1 MKKYLFIA
9 LVAFLAV
16 TSASAQLRIKMGKNS
31 PIEKLGRAEIA
42 ITNLYVDSVDE
53 NKLVEDAIRGMLEKL
68 DPHSSYATAKETKAM
83 NEPLNGSFD
92 GIGVQFNMVDDTL
105 LVIQPVTNGPSE
117 KVGIIAGDRIVAV
130 NDTAISGVK
139 MSKEEIMKRLR
150 GPKGTTVNL
159 TIVRRG
165 IKDKLIFKVK
175 RDKIPVTTMDAA
187 YMIRPGIGYIRLGSF
202 GLTSHK
208 EVTIAMDSLKKKG
221 MKDLI
226 FDLED
231 NGGGYLQAA
240 AQIANEFLQKGDL
253 IVYTSGR
260 AAPRQEYKAQ
270 ANGRW
275 RKGKVVVLT
284 NEFTASAAEIVSGA
298 IQDQD
303 RGVVVGRRTFGKG
316 LVQRP
321 LTFDDGSE
329 IRLTIAH
336 YYTPSGRC
344 IQKPYKKG
352 DRLDYAMDLDK
363 RYKHGEFTNQDSI
376 HLSDSLKYYT
386 LRKHRVVYGGGG
398 IMPDY
403 FVPLDTTKYTKM
415 HRQLAAKSIVIN
427 HSLKFIDAHH
437 KELKSQYKDFDKFL
451 ATYEV
456 PSSLIEGIIAEGKKE
471 KIEPKD
477 EAELI
482 QTKKYLALQLKALV
496 ARDIWDMS
504 QYFQVWNE
512 TNEIVQRA
520 VQLLTTGK

>member
-1 MKKYLFIA
+1 M
-9 LVAFLAV
+9 
-16 TSASAQLRIKMGKNS
+16 
-31 PIEKLGRAEIA
+31 
-42 ITNLYVDSVDE
+42 
-53 NKLVEDAIRGMLEKL
+53 
-68 DPHSSYATAKETKAM
+68 
-83 NEPLNGSFD
+83 
-92 GIGVQFNMVDDTL
+92 
-105 LVIQPVTNGPSE
+105 
-117 KVGIIAGDRIVAV
+117 
-130 NDTAISGVK
+130 
-139 MSKEEIMKRLR
+139 
-150 GPKGTTVNL
+150 
-159 TIVRRG
+159 
-165 IKDKLIFKVK
+165 
-175 RDKIPVTTMDAA
+175 
-187 YMIRPGIGYIRLGSF
+187 
-202 GLTSHK
+202 
-208 EVTIAMDSLKKKG
+208 
-221 MKDLI
+221 
-226 FDLED
+226 
-231 NGGGYLQAA
+231 
-240 AQIANEFLQKGDL
+240 
-253 IVYTSGR
+253 
-260 AAPRQEYKAQ
+260 
-270 ANGRW
+270 
-275 RKGKVVVLT
+275 
-284 NEFTASAAEIVSGA
+284 
-298 IQDQD
+298 
-303 RGVVVGRRTFGKG
+303 VGRRTFGKG

-427 HSLKFIDAHH
+427 HSLKFIDAHR
-437 KELKSQYKDFDKFL
+437 KELKSQYKNFDKFL

-456 PSSLIEGIIAEGKKE
+456 PSSLIDGIIAEGKKE

-482 QTKKYLALQLKALV
+482 QTKKALV